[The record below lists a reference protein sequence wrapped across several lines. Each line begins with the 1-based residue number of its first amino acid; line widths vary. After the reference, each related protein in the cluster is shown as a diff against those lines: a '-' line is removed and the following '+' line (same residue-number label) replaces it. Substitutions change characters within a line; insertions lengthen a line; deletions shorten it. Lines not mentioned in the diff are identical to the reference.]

1 MADGSNVSV
10 VGGVGEIIVNG
21 TDAVPAVYDMSG
33 RRVPYAGLSA
43 GIYVVLVDGRSYK
56 VAVR

>member
-1 MADGSNVSV
+1 MSV